1 MANGRQ
7 DKRKEPSLSPPLIR
21 REQES
26 VQGKWAGAAG
36 SRSLLEAEE
45 GEVVATPRAPGRT
58 SSQNNLNSS
67 WEPRRMQCRVSWTAE
82 LQGLQGPEAG
92 GARGVL

>member
-1 MANGRQ
+1 MMLSAVFKGKSDRSLMANGRQ

-45 GEVVATPRAPGRT
+45 GEVVATPPG
-58 SSQNNLNSS
+58 
-67 WEPRRMQCRVSWTAE
+67 PREDILSE
-82 LQGLQGPEAG
+82 
-92 GARGVL
+92 

>member
-1 MANGRQ
+1 MMLSAVFKGKSDRSLTANGRQ

-36 SRSLLEAEE
+36 RESGSRSLLEAEE
-45 GEVVATPRAPGRT
+45 GEVVATPPG
-58 SSQNNLNSS
+58 
-67 WEPRRMQCRVSWTAE
+67 PREDILSE
-82 LQGLQGPEAG
+82 
-92 GARGVL
+92 

>member
-36 SRSLLEAEE
+36 RESGSRSLLEAEE
-45 GEVVATPRAPGRT
+45 GEVVATPPG
-58 SSQNNLNSS
+58 
-67 WEPRRMQCRVSWTAE
+67 PREDILSE
-82 LQGLQGPEAG
+82 
-92 GARGVL
+92 

>member
-1 MANGRQ
+1 MLGGASFPMMLSAVFKGKSDRSLMANGRQ

-36 SRSLLEAEE
+36 RESGSRSLLEAEE
-45 GEVVATPRAPGRT
+45 GEVVATPPG
-58 SSQNNLNSS
+58 
-67 WEPRRMQCRVSWTAE
+67 PREDILSE
-82 LQGLQGPEAG
+82 
-92 GARGVL
+92 

>member
-1 MANGRQ
+1 MGGCDHVGGVSFPMMLSAVFKGKSDRSLTANGRQ

-45 GEVVATPRAPGRT
+45 GEVVATPPG
-58 SSQNNLNSS
+58 
-67 WEPRRMQCRVSWTAE
+67 PREDILSE
-82 LQGLQGPEAG
+82 
-92 GARGVL
+92 